1 MDNLRLIA
9 PAISNSIENWL
20 EIKAAA
26 GNLANNTK
34 SAYYNDLANF
44 FNFLAE
50 YHNEIANLSTVENL
64 QISDIRAWQAKLR
77 TMNSGARSNARKLS
91 SLKSYIRWLAKH
103 RQFDATHILSLKSP
117 KFSKKLPRPLKPI
130 EAKAVIT
137 ECESPTN
144 DPWIIARDTAVLILL
159 YGCGLRISEAL
170 SLRRK
175 DIPLNKSIRITGKG
189 GKVRIVPVLKIA
201 QSAVNQYVDL
211 CPFKLE
217 EDDEIFR
224 GVRGKPLSPKIIQN
238 KMKLVRHLLGLP
250 ASATP
255 HALRHSFATHLLSN
269 GGDLRTIQELLGHA
283 SLSTTQIYTTVDSVR
298 LMEVYSK
305 THPQA

>member
-1 MDNLRLIA
+1 MDHLKLIA
-9 PAISNSIENWL
+9 PVIKNSIESWL
-20 EIKAAA
+20 EIKAAT
-26 GNLANNTK
+26 GNLASNTR
-34 SAYYNDLANF
+34 SAYYSDLTDF

-50 YHNEIANLSTVENL
+50 YQNETANLLTVENL
-64 QISDIRAWQAKLR
+64 KISDIRAWQAKLR

-91 SLKSYIRWLAKH
+91 SLKSYIRWLSKH
-103 RQFDATHILSLKSP
+103 RKFDATHILSLKSP
-117 KFSKKLPRPLKPI
+117 KFSKKLPRPLEPV
-130 EAKAVIT
+130 EAKAVLT
-137 ECESPTN
+137 QCESTSTE
-144 DPWIIARDTAVLILL
+144 PWIVARDTAVLILL

-170 SLRRK
+170 NLRTK
-175 DIPLNKSIRITGKG
+175 ELPLGNSIRITGKG
-189 GKVRIVPVLKIA
+189 GKVRMVPVLKIA
-201 QSAVNQYVDL
+201 QNAVNQYVEL

-217 EDDEIFR
+217 RDDKIFF
-224 GVRGKPLSPKIIQN
+224 GVRGKPLSPKVIQN
-238 KMKLVRHLLGLP
+238 KMKFVRHRLGLP

-283 SLSTTQIYTTVDSVR
+283 SLSTTQIYTAVDSVR

>member
-1 MDNLRLIA
+1 MT
-9 PAISNSIENWL
+9 PAITNSIENWL
-20 EIKAAA
+20 EIKAAT
-26 GNLANNTK
+26 GNLASNTR
-34 SAYYNDLANF
+34 SAYYNDLADF
-44 FNFLAE
+44 FNFLGE
-50 YHNEIANLSTVENL
+50 YQNETANLSTVENL
-64 QISDIRAWQAKLR
+64 KISDIRAWQAKLR

-117 KFSKKLPRPLKPI
+117 KFSKKLPRPLEPI
-130 EAKAVIT
+130 EAKAVLT
-137 ECESPTN
+137 ECESTST
-144 DPWIIARDTAVLILL
+144 DAWIVARDTAVLILL

-170 SLRRK
+170 SLRTK
-175 DIPLNKSIRITGKG
+175 DIPLNNSIRITGKG
-189 GKVRIVPVLKIA
+189 GKVRMVPVLKIA
-201 QSAVNQYVDL
+201 QNAVNQYIDL
-211 CPFKLE
+211 CPFKLQG
-217 EDDEIFR
+217 DDEIFR

-238 KMKLVRHLLGLP
+238 KMKSVRHLLGLP

-283 SLSTTQIYTTVDSVR
+283 SLSTTQIYTAVDSIR

>member
-1 MDNLRLIA
+1 MT
-9 PAISNSIENWL
+9 PAITNSIENWL
-20 EIKAAA
+20 EIKAAT
-26 GNLANNTK
+26 GNLASNTR
-34 SAYYNDLANF
+34 SAYYNDLADF
-44 FNFLAE
+44 FNFLGE
-50 YHNEIANLSTVENL
+50 YQNETANLSTVENL
-64 QISDIRAWQAKLR
+64 KISDIRAWLAKLR

-103 RQFDATHILSLKSP
+103 RRFDATHILSMKSP
-117 KFSKKLPRPLKPI
+117 KFSNKLPRPLEQI

-137 ECESPTN
+137 QCESTSIE
-144 DPWIIARDTAVLILL
+144 PWIVARDTAVLILL

-170 SLRRK
+170 NLRK
-175 DIPLNKSIRITGKG
+175 QEIPLRKSVKINGKG
-189 GKVRIVPVLKIA
+189 GKVRIIPVLKIA
-201 QSAVNQYVDL
+201 QNAVNQYVEL
-211 CPFKLE
+211 CPIKLE
-217 EDDEIFR
+217 RDDKIFR

-283 SLSTTQIYTTVDSVR
+283 SLSTTQIYTAVDSVR

>member
-1 MDNLRLIA
+1 MT
-9 PAISNSIENWL
+9 PAITNSIENWL
-20 EIKAAA
+20 EIKAAT
-26 GNLANNTK
+26 GNLASSTR
-34 SAYYNDLANF
+34 SAYFTDLTDF

-50 YHNEIANLSTVENL
+50 YQNETANLSTIENL
-64 QISDIRAWQAKLR
+64 KISDIRAWQARLR
-77 TMNSGARSNARKLS
+77 SMNSGARSNARKLS

-103 RQFDATHILSLKSP
+103 RQFDATHILSMKSP
-117 KFSKKLPRPLKPI
+117 KFSKKLPRPLEPI
-130 EAKAVIT
+130 EAKAVLK
-137 ECESPTN
+137 ECESTST
-144 DPWIIARDTAVLILL
+144 DPWIVARDAAVLILL

-170 SLRRK
+170 NLRK
-175 DIPLNKSIRITGKG
+175 QEMPLSKSIRITGKG
-189 GKVRIVPVLKIA
+189 GKVRVVPVLKIA
-201 QSAVNQYVDL
+201 QSAVNQYMEL

-217 EDDEIFR
+217 QNHKIFR

-238 KMKLVRHLLGLP
+238 KLKLIRHLLGLP

-283 SLSTTQIYTTVDSVR
+283 SLSTTQIYTAVDNVR